1 MSAPLIPFDFETN
14 AVRVAMR
21 EGAPWF
27 VAADVCR
34 VLEIRNPRQA
44 VSRLGDDEKVVVS
57 ADTLDPMTVGNAD
70 GQSPLTVISSD
81 GQSPLTLDSI
91 EGQKPGRG
99 GARSFNLVSESGLY
113 ALIFTSRT
121 PSAERFRKWV
131 TGEVLPAIRK
141 GGRYSIPN
149 AERREMDAKRA
160 YLEALPEEHRA
171 LARRRA
177 EVMGELADA
186 LEGGMRA
193 TAATR
198 AAAEALEVS
207 ETSIWTMRRAIHLV
221 PREDWEAALAPRW
234 AGPRAMTSECSPE
247 AMRAF
252 VDLVLTGSKI
262 SAAYRRMLAMAAEN
276 GWQPIP
282 EERAMRRLAT
292 TMLSATRGARIGEGR
307 A

>member
-14 AVRVAMR
+14 AVRVSMR

-34 VLEIRNPRQA
+34 VLEIANPRDA

-57 ADTLDPMTVGNAD
+57 ADALDPMTVGNTD
-70 GQSPLTVISSD
+70 
-81 GQSPLTLDSI
+81 
-91 EGQKPGRG
+91 GQKPSRG
-99 GARSFNLVSESGLY
+99 GARSFNLVNESGLY

-121 PSAERFRKWV
+121 HSAQRFRKWV
-131 TGEVLPAIRK
+131 TGEVLPALRR
-141 GGRYSIPN
+141 GGSYSIPN
-149 AERREMDAKRA
+149 PERRELDAKRA

-186 LEGGMRA
+186 LEGGMKA

-198 AAAEALEVS
+198 AAAETLEVS

-234 AGPRAMTSECSPE
+234 AGPRAMVSECSPE

-252 VDLVLTGSKI
+252 VDMVLSGSKI

-276 GWQPIP
+276 GWSPVP

-292 TMLSATRGARIGEGR
+292 TMLSATRGARLGEGR

>member
-171 LARRRA
+171 LARRR
-177 EVMGELADA
+177 
-186 LEGGMRA
+186 
-193 TAATR
+193 
-198 AAAEALEVS
+198 
-207 ETSIWTMRRAIHLV
+207 
-221 PREDWEAALAPRW
+221 
-234 AGPRAMTSECSPE
+234 
-247 AMRAF
+247 
-252 VDLVLTGSKI
+252 
-262 SAAYRRMLAMAAEN
+262 SA
-276 GWQPIP
+276 
-282 EERAMRRLAT
+282 
-292 TMLSATRGARIGEGR
+292 
-307 A
+307 